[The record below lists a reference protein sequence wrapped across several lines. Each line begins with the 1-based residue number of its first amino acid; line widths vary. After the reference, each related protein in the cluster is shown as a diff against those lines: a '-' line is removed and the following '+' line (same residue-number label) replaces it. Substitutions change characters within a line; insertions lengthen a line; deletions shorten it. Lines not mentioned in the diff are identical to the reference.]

1 MTVNVYFSS
10 RWQSGGDLTG
20 SLNPFLSLGA
30 RFWPCIISRQLA
42 FRKFSLH
49 GEGHETQCHAVA
61 MHTFTTVAFKTSVL
75 SFIGFGELIR
85 DGGEL
90 LFGEDVFERPSPLG
104 IER

>member
-1 MTVNVYFSS
+1 M
-10 RWQSGGDLTG
+10 
-20 SLNPFLSLGA
+20 
-30 RFWPCIISRQLA
+30 
-42 FRKFSLH
+42 H
-49 GEGHETQCHAVA
+49 EGEGHETQCHAVA

-90 LFGEDVFERPSPLG
+90 LFGEDVFERPPSPLG

>member
-1 MTVNVYFSS
+1 MT
-10 RWQSGGDLTG
+10 
-20 SLNPFLSLGA
+20 PH
-30 RFWPCIISRQLA
+30 QLA

-49 GEGHETQCHAVA
+49 EGEGHETQCHVVS
-61 MHTFTTVAFKTSVL
+61 MHTFTTVALRTSVL

-90 LFGEDVFERPSPLG
+90 FFGEDVFERPSPLG